1 MRSLVRIL
9 STTRELWPY
18 YLGIV
23 ASSLLMSVTALV
35 TPFIIGR
42 ATDEVV
48 AIAGGHGGTVRTIVL
63 LALGLLVA
71 ELLNTVLTNVGGYLG
86 DTMTARLRQI
96 LSVRYFEKLLGLPQR
111 YFDNELSG
119 TIIGRLSR
127 SITEVTNFLKSM
139 ANTFFTMLVTTV
151 AVLVISGFYSWPL
164 AVMLAVMFP
173 AYMWLTT
180 RTSSNWQRLEGEK
193 NDRID
198 LANGRFSEVIGQIRV
213 VKSFVRERSE
223 LAMFDARYG
232 STIDLTRGQARHW
245 HTMDT
250 ARRAVLNLA
259 FLGIYLVLFLQTAH
273 GAFSIGV
280 MVLLLQLMAMAR
292 TPVTM
297 MSFIVD
303 SGQRAIAGSESYFEV
318 MDQVPE
324 VRRALPAARAADTAA
339 TAGQPSA
346 PAVGPESA
354 AGPVPDE
361 RPVSVVGPEPTVE
374 MVDPHAFAFRH
385 VDFGYEP
392 GRPVLCDVT
401 FHADAGERIALVGES
416 GGGKS
421 TLVNLLLGLYPA
433 DAGIVSLGGRDIS
446 AMPVEKLRRDVGV
459 VFQDPSLFSGT
470 IRENIAYGR
479 PDATDDEVAEAARRA
494 NADRFIERFPDGYD
508 ALIGERGVKLSG
520 GQKQRVAVARALLK
534 DAPVLVLDEAT
545 SSLDTK
551 SERLVQ
557 EGLEELMADRTTL
570 IIAHRLSTI
579 SSVDRIVTLRDG
591 AVDEIG
597 SPAELAV
604 SGGIYAE
611 LLALQ
616 ASDDLA
622 DRARLRAY
630 GIDAGVETGD
640 PDDRTEDAETA
651 DAGAGRR

>member
-1 MRSLVRIL
+1 MRSLLRIL

-35 TPFIIGR
+35 TPFLIGR

-48 AIAGGHGGTVRTIVL
+48 ALAGGHGGTVRTLVL
-63 LALGLLVA
+63 LAVGLLVA
-71 ELLNTVLTNVGGYLG
+71 ELLNTVLTNIGGYLG

-96 LSVRYFEKLLGLPQR
+96 LSVRYFAKLLGLPQR
-111 YFDNELSG
+111 YFDDELSG

-127 SITEVTNFLKSM
+127 SIAEVTNFLKSM
-139 ANTFFTMLVTTV
+139 SNTFFTMLVTTV
-151 AVLVISGFYSWPL
+151 AVLVISGLYSWPL
-164 AVMLAVMFP
+164 AVMLAVLFP
-173 AYMWLTT
+173 AYMWLTA
-180 RTSSNWQRLEGEK
+180 RTSTTWQRLEGAK
-193 NDRID
+193 NDLVD
-198 LANGRFSEVIGQIRV
+198 VANGRFSEVIGQIRV

-223 LAMFDARYG
+223 LALFDDRYG
-232 STIDLTRGQARHW
+232 GTIGLTRDQARHW
-245 HTMDT
+245 HSMDT

-280 MVLLLQLMAMAR
+280 MVLLLQLMGMAR

-303 SGQRAIAGSESYFEV
+303 SGQRAVAGSQSYFEV
-318 MDQVPE
+318 LDQVPE
-324 VRRALPAARAADTAA
+324 ARRTLPAGRPA
-339 TAGQPSA
+339 TAPL
-346 PAVGPESA
+346 
-354 AGPVPDE
+354 DL
-361 RPVSVVGPEPTVE
+361 
-374 MVDPHAFAFRH
+374 HAFAFRH
-385 VDFGYEP
+385 VDFGYRP
-392 GRPVLCDVT
+392 GRPVLRDVT
-401 FHADAGERIALVGES
+401 FHADPGERIALVGES

-421 TLVNLLLGLYPA
+421 TLVNLLLGLYPP
-433 DAGIVSLGGRDIS
+433 DAGLVTLGGRDIT
-446 AMPVEKLRRDVGV
+446 AMPVDEVRRDVGV

-479 PDATDDEVAEAARRA
+479 AEATDAEVTEAARRA
-494 NADRFIERFPDGYD
+494 NADRFVERFPEGYA

-557 EGLEELMADRTTL
+557 EGLEQLMADRTTL

-579 SSVDRIVTLRDG
+579 STVDRIVTLRDG

-597 SPAELAV
+597 TPAELAV

-616 ASDDLA
+616 ASNDLT
-622 DRARLRAY
+622 DRARLSAY
-630 GIDAGVETGD
+630 GIDAGIDPGD
-640 PDDRTEDAETA
+640 PDAQPDVTA
-651 DAGAGRR
+651 GGIGRG

>member
-9 STTRELWPY
+9 STTKDLWPY

-23 ASSLLMSVTALV
+23 VTSLLMSLTALV
-35 TPFIIGR
+35 TPFVIGR

-48 AIAGGHGGTVRTIVL
+48 ALAGGQGGTVRTIVW
-63 LALGLLVA
+63 LALGLLAA

-86 DTMTARLRQI
+86 DTMSARLRQI

-111 YFDNELSG
+111 YFDDELSG

-127 SITEVTNFLKSM
+127 SIAEVTTFLKSM

-151 AVLVISGFYSWPL
+151 AVLVISAVYSWPL

-193 NDRID
+193 NDLID
-198 LANGRFSEVIGQIRV
+198 VANGRFSEVIGQIRV

-223 LAMFDARYG
+223 LAIFGDRYG
-232 STIDLTRGQARHW
+232 ATIGMTREQARHW
-245 HTMDT
+245 HSMDT

-280 MVLLLQLMAMAR
+280 MVLLLQLMGMAR

-303 SGQRAIAGSESYFEV
+303 SGQRAIAGSRSYFEV
-318 MDQVPE
+318 MDQTPE
-324 VRRALPAARAADTAA
+324 VRRALPVAPADTAGASDAAAAADMVEPARAATGAA
-339 TAGQPSA
+339 SAG
-346 PAVGPESA
+346 G
-354 AGPVPDE
+354 G
-361 RPVSVVGPEPTVE
+361 R
-374 MVDPHAFAFRH
+374 VDAHAFAFHH
-385 VDFGYEP
+385 VDFAYTP
-392 GRPVLCDVT
+392 GRPVLRDIT
-401 FHADAGERIALVGES
+401 FHVDPGERIALVGES

-421 TLVNLLLGLYPA
+421 TLVNLLLGLYPP
-433 DAGIVSLGGRDIS
+433 DGGIVSLQGRDITT
-446 AMPVEKLRRDVGV
+446 MPVEELRRTTGV

-494 NADRFIERFPDGYD
+494 NADRFIGRFPEGYE
-508 ALIGERGVKLSG
+508 AVIGERGVKLSG

-579 SSVDRIVTLRDG
+579 STVDRIVTLRDG

-616 ASDDLA
+616 ASGDLA
-622 DRARLRAY
+622 DRARLTAY
-630 GIDAGVETGD
+630 GIDVGPGVGD
-640 PDDRTEDAETA
+640 PDAHLGVTGAA
-651 DAGAGRR
+651 AGQR

>member
-1 MRSLVRIL
+1 MRSLLRIL

-35 TPFIIGR
+35 TPFLIGR

-48 AIAGGHGGTVRTIVL
+48 ALAGGHGGTVRTLVL
-63 LALGLLVA
+63 LAVGLLVA
-71 ELLNTVLTNVGGYLG
+71 ELLNTVLTNIGGYLG

-96 LSVRYFEKLLGLPQR
+96 LSVRYFAKLLGLPQR
-111 YFDNELSG
+111 YFDDELSG

-127 SITEVTNFLKSM
+127 SIAEVTNFLKSM
-139 ANTFFTMLVTTV
+139 SNTFFTMLVTTV
-151 AVLVISGFYSWPL
+151 AVLVISGLYSWPL
-164 AVMLAVMFP
+164 AVMLAVLFP
-173 AYMWLTT
+173 AYMWLTA
-180 RTSSNWQRLEGEK
+180 RTSTTWQRLEGAK
-193 NDRID
+193 NDLVD
-198 LANGRFSEVIGQIRV
+198 VANGRFSEVIGQIRV

-223 LAMFDARYG
+223 LALFDDRYG
-232 STIDLTRGQARHW
+232 GTIGLTRDQARHW
-245 HTMDT
+245 HSMDT

-280 MVLLLQLMAMAR
+280 MVLLLQLMGMAR

-303 SGQRAIAGSESYFEV
+303 SGQRAVAGSQSYFEV
-318 MDQVPE
+318 LDQVPE
-324 VRRALPAARAADTAA
+324 ARRRLPAGRPA
-339 TAGQPSA
+339 TAPL
-346 PAVGPESA
+346 
-354 AGPVPDE
+354 DL
-361 RPVSVVGPEPTVE
+361 
-374 MVDPHAFAFRH
+374 HAFAFRH
-385 VDFGYEP
+385 VDFGYRP
-392 GRPVLCDVT
+392 GRPVLRDVT
-401 FHADAGERIALVGES
+401 FHADPGERIALVGES

-421 TLVNLLLGLYPA
+421 TLVNLLLGLYPP
-433 DAGIVSLGGRDIS
+433 DAGLVTLGGRDIT
-446 AMPVEKLRRDVGV
+446 AMPVDEVRRDVGV

-479 PDATDDEVAEAARRA
+479 AEATDAEVTEAARRA
-494 NADRFIERFPDGYD
+494 NADRFVERFPEGYA

-557 EGLEELMADRTTL
+557 EGLEQLMADRTTL

-579 SSVDRIVTLRDG
+579 STVDRIVTLRDG

-597 SPAELAV
+597 TPAELAV

-616 ASDDLA
+616 ASNDLT
-622 DRARLRAY
+622 DRARLSAY
-630 GIDAGVETGD
+630 GIDAGIDPGD
-640 PDDRTEDAETA
+640 PDAQPDVTA
-651 DAGAGRR
+651 GGIGRG

>member
-18 YLGIV
+18 YVGIV

-48 AIAGGHGGTVRTIVL
+48 AIAGGHGGTIRTIVL

-111 YFDNELSG
+111 YFDDELSG

-198 LANGRFSEVIGQIRV
+198 VANGRFSEVIGQIRV

-223 LAMFDARYG
+223 LAMFDDRYG

-250 ARRAVLNLA
+250 ARRAVLNVA

-280 MVLLLQLMAMAR
+280 MVLLLQLMGMAR

-318 MDQVPE
+318 LDQVPE
-324 VRRALPAARAADTAA
+324 VRPALPAAGAE
-339 TAGQPSA
+339 P
-346 PAVGPESA
+346 
-354 AGPVPDE
+354 AGPGRV
-361 RPVSVVGPEPTVE
+361 
-374 MVDPHAFAFRH
+374 VDPHAFAFRH
-385 VDFGYEP
+385 VDFAYEP
-392 GRPVLCDVT
+392 GRPVLRDVT

-433 DAGIVSLGGRDIS
+433 DAGVVTLGGRDITS
-446 AMPVEKLRRDVGV
+446 MPVETLRRDVGV

-479 PDATDDEVAEAARRA
+479 PDATDAEIAGAARRA
-494 NADRFIERFPDGYD
+494 NADRFIERFPEGYD

-630 GIDAGVETGD
+630 GIDAGVETAD
-640 PDDRTEDAETA
+640 PDDRTE
-651 DAGAGRR
+651 GAGSRH